1 MVHKPIKYLDE
12 EDDDDEEDKPKLPEM
27 NYEKILASLAD
38 DQDVS
43 GDAGVPK
50 FTQVGANYFFHFCFL
65 IMVRRSPPKKT
76 K

>member
-1 MVHKPIKYLDE
+1 
-12 EDDDDEEDKPKLPEM
+12 LPEM
-27 NYEKILASLAD
+27 NYDKILASLAD